1 MHDLATILVVDDEPD
16 MCWALTNILHPAG
29 YAVVTATTGSKA
41 LTLVA
46 GRESPYAVAFV
57 DAKLPDADGLELAAQ
72 IRQKSPQTA
81 VILIS
86 GYYYHEDDTIVEG
99 LRQHLIVGFVSK
111 PFQIDQVR
119 LLARRAVE
127 HGREGGEADDPH
139 SAGR

>member
-1 MHDLATILVVDDEPD
+1 MHDLAAILLVDDEPD
-16 MCWALTNILHPAG
+16 MCWALTNILRHAG
-29 YAVVTATTGSKA
+29 FETATATTGSEA

-46 GRESPYAVAFV
+46 GRKPPYAVAFV

-72 IRQKSPQTA
+72 IRQQSPQTA
-81 VILIS
+81 IVLIS
-86 GYYYHEDDTIVEG
+86 GYYYHEDGTVVEG
-99 LRQHLIVGFVSK
+99 IRQHLIVGFVAK

-127 HGREGGEADDPH
+127 HGPTGGQADDLH